1 MLSSAGIAEHDLA
14 RGTVRVDPSV
24 CLSVCPS
31 HAAVCQQSTL
41 MMIGS
46 RGFHRRVVQGLYSG
60 FFDSNFDTLGALQN
74 SGVTTSEQNVLGS
87 LNFVSQFDVAS
98 VDSRV
103 V

>member
-1 MLSSAGIAEHDLA
+1 
-14 RGTVRVDPSV
+14 
-24 CLSVCPS
+24 
-31 HAAVCQQSTL
+31 
-41 MMIGS
+41 MIGS

-103 V
+103 VWMSRGERSTEGQGQGEGQRASYWRELLYSAM